1 MAAARLR
8 ELEGEVLR
16 LTRDLGTAT
25 AKLHA
30 SRLVTQ
36 AVESHLALTD
46 GQVAAGNSAAARERF
61 ARESA
66 EGQLQAA
73 LAAAA
78 AERQAMQ
85 GQLQAMHGQ
94 LQAAVR
100 NAVAAEWRAM
110 QGQLQAMQGQL
121 QAAVRNAVAAERRA
135 MQGQLQAVH
144 CVVAA
149 ERRVRNAA
157 ENIARERLRSLE
169 QQCSRVR
176 ELEAQLHALGE
187 CETLRRHI
195 GHCLPAVPLVLC
207 LHVSSWPSASLP
219 CSHLQRQRPA
229 QAAGTATGCLW
240 TFGPA
245 TRARARRRRRAWVPT
260 RRQLRA
266 RRRWVSRRVPTQ
278 RRWVSRQAAMERLLP
293 RRPQLSWTPRRLPR
307 LPSMRRRQQTCR
319 SSSSRSA

>member
-25 AKLHA
+25 AELHA

-46 GQVAAGNSAAARERF
+46 EQVAAANSAAARERF

-73 LAAAA
+73 RLAAAAERQATQGQLQAAARRAAAAERQAMQRQLQAVHCVVA

-85 GQLQAMHGQ
+85 GQLQAA
-94 LQAAVR
+94 LS
-100 NAVAAEWRAM
+100 AVAAEQRA
-110 QGQLQAMQGQL
+110 
-121 QAAVRNAVAAERRA
+121 
-135 MQGQLQAVH
+135 
-144 CVVAA
+144 
-149 ERRVRNAA
+149 RNAA
-157 ENIARERLRSLE
+157 ENLARERLRLLE
-169 QQCSRVR
+169 QQYSRVA

-187 CETLRRHI
+187 CGTLRRHI
-195 GHCLPAVPLVLC
+195 ERCLPAVPLVLC

-219 CSHLQRQRPA
+219 CSHLQRRRPA
-229 QAAGTATGCLW
+229 QAAGTAAGCLW

-260 RRQLRA
+260 RRQ
-266 RRRWVSRRVPTQ
+266 
-278 RRWVSRQAAMERLLP
+278 
-293 RRPQLSWTPRRLPR
+293 
-307 LPSMRRRQQTCR
+307 QTCR